1 MDLRQIRYYIAIA
14 EAKNITEAAKKL
26 HIAQPPLSQMLKQ
39 LEQELDTCLVERQ
52 GRQISLTDSGRVL
65 YNESLKIIKQIEETE
80 RLVKDTSS
88 GTKGN
93 LTIGINTLSAE
104 ELVPGLLRFQEK
116 YPQITFDIHQNESS
130 ILCQLV
136 RERNI
141 DVALI
146 RFPLEIDDFDVTYL
160 NTEPFYFICDGSTK
174 KGPNPSDFI
183 GIANSKLVLPS
194 TKGLGVYHSIIEYL
208 AKFQLNPNSISSCS
222 DINLLFQL
230 VEAGFGTSIV
240 PKSLLTQQ
248 KHRKVEAH
256 LLDDPLFRS
265 SYGLITLKGAY
276 HGIIID
282 KFIKEL
288 TSNRLPS

>member
-1 MDLRQIRYYIAIA
+1 MDLRQLKYFVAIA
-14 EAKNITEAAKKL
+14 EAKNITEAAKTL

-39 LEQELDTCLVERQ
+39 LELELETTLIERQ
-52 GRQISLTDSGRVL
+52 GRQNSLTDSGKVL
-65 YNESLKIIKQIEETE
+65 YSEALKIIKQLEETE
-80 RLVKDTSS
+80 SLVKDTSS

-93 LTIGINTLSAE
+93 LAMGINTLSAE
-104 ELVPGLLRFQEK
+104 ELVPSLVSFQQK
-116 YPQITFDIHQNESS
+116 YPAVTFDLHQNESHV
-130 ILCQLV
+130 LCQMV
-136 RERNI
+136 RDRQI
-141 DVALI
+141 DIALI
-146 RFPLEIDDFDVTYL
+146 RFPLQVDDFDVIYL
-160 NTEPFYFICDGSTK
+160 NKEPFYFICDGSSK
-174 KGPNPSDFI
+174 KGPNPSDYI

-208 AKFQLNPNSISSCS
+208 AKFQLNPQSISSCS

-256 LLDDPLFRS
+256 RLDDPLFHS

-276 HGIIID
+276 HSSVMT
-282 KFIKEL
+282 KFIDEV
-288 TSNRLPS
+288 TSL